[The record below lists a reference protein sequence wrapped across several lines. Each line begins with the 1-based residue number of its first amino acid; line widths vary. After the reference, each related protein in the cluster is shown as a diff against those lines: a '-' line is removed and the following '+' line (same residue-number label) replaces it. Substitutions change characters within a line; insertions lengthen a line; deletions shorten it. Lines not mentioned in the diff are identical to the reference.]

1 MKMNG
6 IFKIMVM
13 LATFSL
19 VSCSDEDDLKP
30 SESLGIPEMFSPA
43 ADADA
48 RVKEMY
54 NDYGL
59 WVRMDFTDWHEVT
72 NAYLYEDVNNR
83 MGATMI
89 DDTCRE
95 NAIIFSQTL
104 LSNVSKEFAKA
115 YFPLELFFV
124 KTYNGSWWAADYA
137 QLGRSR
143 FVLCWPNQMEG
154 ALPVTKEANP
164 DYYYQDSLISG
175 LIWKNFGTMIAQ
187 RFDEPIKEFVLAGK
201 AYDNGEAYDNIREQ
215 YQKDGDEEK
224 YDKAID
230 ELCKNGGF
238 LSGAGSGKFTTDFGD
253 WLSLLVMEAYDN
265 IKKDYLD
272 NSIARTAKYKVIV
285 EFFKK
290 YNWDIQ
296 AAGNKFRQKYN
307 EYKATLPPP
316 VEDDEEE

>member
-1 MKMNG
+1 
-6 IFKIMVM
+6 
-13 LATFSL
+13 
-19 VSCSDEDDLKP
+19 
-30 SESLGIPEMFSPA
+30 
-43 ADADA
+43 
-48 RVKEMY
+48 
-54 NDYGL
+54 
-59 WVRMDFTDWHEVT
+59 MDFTDWHEVT

-164 DYYYQDSLISG
+164 DYYYQDSLTSG

-253 WLSLLVMEAYDN
+253 WLSLLVMESYDN

>member
-1 MKMNG
+1 
-6 IFKIMVM
+6 
-13 LATFSL
+13 
-19 VSCSDEDDLKP
+19 
-30 SESLGIPEMFSPA
+30 
-43 ADADA
+43 
-48 RVKEMY
+48 
-54 NDYGL
+54 
-59 WVRMDFTDWHEVT
+59 
-72 NAYLYEDVNNR
+72 
-83 MGATMI
+83 
-89 DDTCRE
+89 
-95 NAIIFSQTL
+95 
-104 LSNVSKEFAKA
+104 
-115 YFPLELFFV
+115 
-124 KTYNGSWWAADYA
+124 
-137 QLGRSR
+137 
-143 FVLCWPNQMEG
+143 
-154 ALPVTKEANP
+154 
-164 DYYYQDSLISG
+164 
-175 LIWKNFGTMIAQ
+175 MIAQ

-253 WLSLLVMEAYDN
+253 WLSLLVMESYDN

-296 AAGNKFRQKYN
+296 AAGKKFRQKYN